1 MSWWDFS
8 WVSSAFSSVGSFL
21 PDFSSSISD
30 SLNVFTDIPKAI
42 MGGLTALGSFFVS
55 ALQFLANRIFD
66 IGSYIAD
73 KFTSAYSI
81 IMNYIYT
88 AINNFASSVYNSIYQ
103 FGQYI
108 YSMIIQAYQ
117 IVKNITRTVINIL
130 QTIYNKILELLR
142 NILNYIKTMINTATN
157 VLNNFLRNLASTILD
172 KIEKLMAYNA
182 MLFTLK
188 KDLNEGKLSF
198 TTPIKILGTG
208 IITEAIIHSLRGGL

>member
-21 PDFSSSISD
+21 PDFSTAISG
-30 SLNVFTDIPKAI
+30 SLDVFSDIPKAL
-42 MGGLTALGSFFVS
+42 MAGLTALGSFFVS
-55 ALQFLANRIFD
+55 AFQFLSNRLYD

-73 KFTSAYSI
+73 KFTSAYSS

-88 AINNFASSVYNSIYQ
+88 AINNFSSAIYNSIYQ

-142 NILNYIKTMINTATN
+142 NILNYIKTMINSATN
-157 VLNNFLRNLASTILD
+157 ILNNFLKNLATTILD
-172 KIEKLMAYNA
+172 KIEKLMAFNA

-188 KDLNEGKLSF
+188 KDLNEGKINYI
-198 TTPIKILGTG
+198 TPIKILGIG